1 MNEHQT
7 KSGLKQTNDM
17 SRTISMFRKYLISKT
32 QSDGGK
38 TNVDESETIKRS
50 PLRPLMA
57 PKFGGGSPR
66 LSSLLE
72 QELLPGLRCD
82 NIISDSSDDKFPGAQ
97 LTIFYAGTIN
107 VYDHITMDKVQTIL
121 HFARES
127 SSPTNSEAMKIPKKD
142 PTIAPSHPSG
152 LPSFCR
158 LQADFPIAR
167 KSSLQRFLE
176 KRRDRITSRS
186 PYASSSTKHKENEQK
201 IDNYP
206 KEKHCFSPSTFPSQL
221 GYFFPSIKY

>member
-1 MNEHQT
+1 MEKVAMNEHQT

-152 LPSFCR
+152 LPSSADYKLVIFDT
-158 LQADFPIAR
+158 LANDFPIAR

-201 IDNYP
+201 
-206 KEKHCFSPSTFPSQL
+206 
-221 GYFFPSIKY
+221 